1 MTILL
6 NAEKQGELAQL
17 GGWQKEMARRRYQ
30 KGNIRRRGN
39 RNPVWELQWWED
51 YLNPDGTIGRRRQ
64 SAILGN
70 VSEMTR
76 RQAFKAAE
84 EMLRPLNQGQ
94 LLPHSTLTFG
104 AFVEQHFVPYLF
116 PTLKAS
122 TQKRYR
128 QTFHSHLLPA
138 FQKHR
143 LCDMTTFDIQ
153 RFVLEKMESGLGW
166 ESAQHYRNLISKVFT
181 VAKKWGFYSG
191 DNPANGVTLPEKQP
205 VREKHILQPKQIS
218 ALLIALKEPVRTMVL
233 LGVLTGLRIGEILG
247 LSWKSLDSTSG
258 QLRVEQALYRGT
270 LGTPKTKRSR
280 RTVPLPQS
288 LVVSLTRLKAQRR
301 TANSDDD
308 LVFLTRNGTPYSAT
322 NLLHQHLK
330 PAGRKLGVPWLS
342 RHALRRT
349 HASLFQVAG
358 GSLRDAQAQL
368 GHSKM
373 STTLEI
379 YTLPIPANQRAVVE
393 TLSRMVTNG
402 DEFDPFAKD
411 LPKPVQQLQ

>member
-308 LVFLTRNGTPYSAT
+308 LVFLTRNGTPYSDT

-330 PAGRKLGVPWLS
+330 PAGPEAWSTLAELARAPAHPRHSVPGSGRIVTGCTSSARPLEDVHYPRNLHLTDSRKS
-342 RHALRRT
+342 
-349 HASLFQVAG
+349 AG
-358 GSLRDAQAQL
+358 SGRNAFA
-368 GHSKM
+368 
-373 STTLEI
+373 
-379 YTLPIPANQRAVVE
+379 
-393 TLSRMVTNG
+393 NG
-402 DEFDPFAKD
+402 DEW
-411 LPKPVQQLQ
+411 